1 MQFVLS
7 HFHVKIIYK
16 TCMFTPKLIPP
27 ESMNSP
33 FFIVRITL
41 SPIYESDVVVNVNG
55 WEIDSDRGRRRK
67 VEAPCISS
75 LYFDRTLEAYCGNF
89 RGGNGGNFWG
99 GDLLNN
105 VFHGLLYGPIGT
117 GTAWAAAS
125 VALLPAN
132 TESLFLMPAS
142 LRWCTHSSPSSSDV
156 EAICSSA
163 SRVERLEADFVL
175 TSCTHAR

>member
-1 MQFVLS
+1 MTMSKTEFVV
-7 HFHVKIIYK
+7 FHCVFAFML
-16 TCMFTPKLIPP
+16 TLP
-27 ESMNSP
+27 ELMNSL
-33 FFIVRITL
+33 FFFVRITL

-75 LYFDRTLEAYCGNF
+75 LDFDNIPDNGEAYGGNF
-89 RGGNGGNFWG
+89 RG

-105 VFHGLLYGPIGT
+105 AIHGLLYGPIGT